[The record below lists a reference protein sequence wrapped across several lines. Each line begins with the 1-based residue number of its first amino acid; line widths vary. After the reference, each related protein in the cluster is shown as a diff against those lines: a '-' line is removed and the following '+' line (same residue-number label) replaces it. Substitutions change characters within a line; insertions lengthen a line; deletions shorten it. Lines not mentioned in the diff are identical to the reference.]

1 MRWSGWRAKAPF
13 KDSVAPKV
21 LSVVDDALAGL
32 GAEPDPECWVVWGDD
47 PSSRYTLLVP
57 TPSGLVAGQRPRRR
71 SRAKARARVAR
82 SCAGSA
88 SSSASSRS
96 RSRAATAW

>member
-1 MRWSGWRAKAPF
+1 MRRSAWRAKAPF

-32 GAEPDPECWVVWGDD
+32 GADPDPECWVVWGDD

-57 TPSGLVAGQRPRRR
+57 TAERAGRWSMSGCP
-71 SRAKARARVAR
+71 SRAKARAPAAR
-82 SCAGSA
+82 SCAGPA
-88 SSSASSRS
+88 SSSASWRS